1 MRRFLARGALIA
13 CLAAGLP
20 GCAQLSLDW
29 ASTKVDR
36 EPAASPPALSEFQND
51 PPVASAA
58 DWEARRVPLLR
69 DVFQREIYGYFPDVS
84 SAHVLGR
91 RIVDDDGFDGAGVI
105 ESYSLRFAATFDG
118 EEADTG
124 VFQMDVVYPKGA
136 VGPSPVILMQTF
148 CPRVGPILRPALT
161 GGGPGVKC
169 QGGVGDW
176 FLSTI
181 FRLRIKHAPIERL
194 LERGYAVAAVYPSDV
209 VPDRRR
215 AGIDALDRLAGKRAE
230 SDTRWGAIA
239 AWAWVYSRMVDV
251 LEQDPRIDKRAMI
264 ALGHSRYAKAALV
277 AGAFDARIA
286 AVVSNQSG
294 EGGAALSR
302 GKKGETIAAVTRAY
316 PHWFS
321 TRFDNYAGREDALP
335 VDQHLLIALVAPR
348 PVFLG
353 NARRDVWADPNGM
366 YRAALGADPVYEL
379 YGVRGLDQSGMLD
392 FNPKADIA
400 YRFRPGA
407 HGIADSDW
415 RAILAFLD
423 AHFKA
428 GQR

>member
-1 MRRFLARGALIA
+1 MLQAFARAAILA
-13 CLAAGLP
+13 CFAATLS

-29 ASTKVDR
+29 ASTR
-36 EPAASPPALSEFQND
+36 IHGRPAASPPALAAFNED
-51 PPVASAA
+51 PPVASVA
-58 DWEARRVPLLR
+58 DWETRRAPVLR

-84 SAHVLGR
+84 AAHVLGR
-91 RIVDDDGFDGAGVI
+91 RVVNDDAFGGIGVI
-105 ESYSLRFAATFDG
+105 ESFSLRFAATFDG

-124 VFQMDVVYPKGA
+124 VFQMDVVYPKNA
-136 VGPSPVILMQTF
+136 AGPSPVILMQTF

-169 QGGVGDW
+169 EGGVGGW

-181 FRLRIKHAPIERL
+181 FRLRIKHAPIRRL
-194 LERGYAVAAVYPSDV
+194 LERGYAIAAVYPSDV

-251 LEQDPRIDKRAMI
+251 LERDPRIDKRAVI

-302 GKKGETIAAVTRAY
+302 GKNGETVAAVTRAY

-321 TRFDNYAGREDALP
+321 TRFDNYADREEALP
-335 VDQHLLIALVAPR
+335 VDQHLLIALAAPR
-348 PVFLG
+348 PIFLG

-366 YRAALGADPVYEL
+366 YRAAIGADPVYEL
-379 YGVRGLDQSGMLD
+379 YGVRGLDQSGMDD
-392 FNPKADIA
+392 FNPNAEIA
-400 YRFRPGA
+400 YHFRAGG

-428 GQR
+428 DPP